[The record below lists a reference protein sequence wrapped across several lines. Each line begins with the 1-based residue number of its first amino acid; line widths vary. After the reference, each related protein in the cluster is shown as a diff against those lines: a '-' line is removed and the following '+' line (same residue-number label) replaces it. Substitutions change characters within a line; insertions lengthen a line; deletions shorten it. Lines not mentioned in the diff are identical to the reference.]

1 MTPLQLDILRLLAEG
16 RTQAYVAKKLGLPIT
31 KVSRAMYLAYQE
43 HNVRN
48 IVHLAVYATKKGFI

>member
-16 RTQAYVAKKLGLPIT
+16 RTQAYVAKKMGLSPT
-31 KVSRAMYLAYQE
+31 QVSRAMWMAYQE
-43 HNVRN
+43 HKVRN